1 MDMRNK
7 AIGSLI
13 KNKRLAKNISTKE
26 IAKRLLVPESMYI
39 QYESGEV
46 SIYINDLFQIA
57 NIIDV
62 SIQEL
67 LNEYI
72 K

>member
-1 MDMRNK
+1 MKNK
-7 AIGSLI
+7 AVGSFI

-26 IAKRLLVPESMYI
+26 MAKHLIASEAKYLR
-39 QYESGEV
+39 YESGEV
-46 SIYINDLFQIA
+46 SVYLNDLFVIA
-57 NIIDV
+57 NILDV

-67 LNEYI
+67 LNAYS